1 MQLMLYPTR
10 STPLAR
16 TVPGS
21 DSPARTGSTSG
32 AIQALTASAADPASA
47 GADIKDD
54 YSYGGIWTI
63 GADLSVRRNG
73 HHMAGGYATQLL
85 LLRNAMYALGT
96 NGTWWWFA
104 GTHWV
109 NVGADPQ
116 GPQGQGQSPASRRC
130 QRRRSSTASASATH
144 FNYHDTAYYKSWE
157 TVRDRLVES
166 GIRHIRDA
174 IPGLDPEY

>member
-1 MQLMLYPTR
+1 
-10 STPLAR
+10 
-16 TVPGS
+16 
-21 DSPARTGSTSG
+21 
-32 AIQALTASAADPASA
+32 
-47 GADIKDD
+47 
-54 YSYGGIWTI
+54 
-63 GADLSVRRNG
+63 
-73 HHMAGGYATQLL
+73 MAGGYATQLL

-116 GPQGQGQSPASRRC
+116 GPQAATTGQQAL
-130 QRRRSSTASASATH
+130 SAAAFVDSIGVTTH
-144 FNYHDTAYYKSWE
+144 FNYYDTAYYKRWE

-174 IPGLDPEY
+174 IPGLDPGGLRAAQFPLRPRRHPQHVDPR